1 MTKPTIRLGGY
12 APPDSAHGRA
22 LDRFADFVRT
32 ESDGRIGV
40 EILYN
45 VLELGRPATDLFEM
59 MSAGELTVCY
69 FSTSYLGSAVPLLDA
84 LEIPFLFDSLDDA
97 HDALDGPFGAA
108 LSDAIR
114 ETLGYEVLG
123 YWDNGFRH
131 LTNRI
136 RPVRSPADCSGLSIR
151 LQPNRV
157 HEALA
162 EAWGMVPVLTELSAG
177 IEMIAKGEVDA
188 QENPLA
194 NAFAY
199 GVDHR
204 NITLSSHLYGARGVF
219 ADSDQM
225 ARLGA
230 SAADI
235 VRAGARA
242 AIDYQRTDARQYEDT
257 LRARFE
263 AEGRTVIELS
273 NEQRQSFIDSAQP
286 VISEARQAI
295 DTGLLDLLP

>member
-1 MTKPTIRLGGY
+1 MARPMIRLGGY
-12 APPDSAHGRA
+12 APPDSAHSRA

-32 ESDGRIGV
+32 ESDGRIEV

-45 VLELGRPATDLFEM
+45 VLELGRPATDLFDM
-59 MSAGELTVCY
+59 MNVGELTVCY

-84 LEIPFLFDSLDDA
+84 LEIPFLFDSLDEA
-97 HDALDGPFGAA
+97 HDALDGAFGAR

-131 LTNRI
+131 LTNGV
-136 RPVRSPADCSGLSIR
+136 RPVRSPADCAGLSIR

-162 EAWGMVPVLTELSAG
+162 EAWGMKPVLTELSAG

-199 GVDHR
+199 GITHR
-204 NITLSSHLYGARGVF
+204 NITMSSHLYGARGVF
-219 ADSDQM
+219 ADADQM
-225 ARLGA
+225 AALGT
-230 SAADI
+230 SAANT
-235 VRAGARA
+235 VRAGARV
-242 AIDYQRTDARQYEDT
+242 AIDYQRTDARRYEDT

-263 AEGRTVIELS
+263 AEGRTVVDLS
-273 NEQRQSFIDSAQP
+273 NEQRQCFIDAAQP
-286 VISEARQAI
+286 VIREAREAI
-295 DTGLLDLLP
+295 DPDLLAMLP

>member
-1 MTKPTIRLGGY
+1 MARPMIRLGGY
-12 APPDSAHGRA
+12 APPDSAHSRA

-32 ESDGRIGV
+32 ESDGRIEV

-45 VLELGRPATDLFEM
+45 VLELGRPATDLFDM
-59 MSAGELTVCY
+59 MNVGELTVCY

-84 LEIPFLFDSLDDA
+84 LEIPFLFDSLDEA
-97 HDALDGPFGAA
+97 HDALDGPFGAT

-114 ETLGYEVLG
+114 EALGYEVLG

-131 LTNRI
+131 LTNAV
-136 RPVRSPADCSGLSIR
+136 RPVRSPADCAGLSIR

-162 EAWGMVPVLTELSAG
+162 EAWGMKPVLTELSAG

-199 GVDHR
+199 GVTHR

-219 ADSDQM
+219 ADADQM
-225 ARLGA
+225 AALEK

-235 VRAGARA
+235 VRAGARV
-242 AIDYQRTDARQYEDT
+242 AIEHQRADARRYEDT

-263 AEGRTVIELS
+263 AEGRTVIDLS
-273 NEQRQSFIDSAQP
+273 NEQRQSFIDAAQP
-286 VISEARQAI
+286 VIREAREAI
-295 DTGLLDLLP
+295 AADLLGMLS